1 MISPVKTGESLVSH
15 MSPRLLISGVLF
27 FVFWINN
34 GALADIEATFIPPKN
49 SKSPLQIS
57 ISNSEEP
64 LSFDSL
70 DVEIDGIDVTATL
83 RIEGNT
89 VIYQPVEPF
98 DAGTHEVRL
107 LETDNSETYEIGRWS
122 FEISR
127 AAGETRS
134 PSTPSDAQ
142 IAAAE
147 RALKSAYFR
156 MDTLTELSQ
165 RLVDR
170 DQQNQPDRTIAS
182 GAGDANA
189 GLEAGRIRISSHAN
203 YLLQSDR
210 TLALTGNVVDMGEYD
225 VAVEFN
231 GDTAKGAVNLGHH
244 DTGINSLLMSNF
256 YRRGASVK
264 LGTQDNRV
272 SAQGFAFGTESL
284 SGVSNFTGLTSSN
297 ERLAGGSVSVKPFS
311 TSPGALSL
319 TGTYYRGTG
328 NTSGVGVSDFD
339 PAATGSGWGLVI
351 TKGFDEE
358 RTRIRGEYA
367 RTRYDADGD
376 SGAANNNESD
386 AVRLFLDRQVFAV
399 PPVMLDQSLNLS
411 LGGGYERIGTY
422 FASLA
427 NPGMAADRNA
437 VSAYGNLSWGSFS
450 SDLRLLHE
458 TNNVD
463 GLSAL
468 PTDRL
473 LSGNLDLSY
482 NFDPQTDD
490 LAWLGTP
497 YISVNGYVAGLDR
510 LKTPT
515 GYAGAGTDN
524 LSTSVSLS
532 GGSSYADWYWGL
544 SQSIS
549 TFEDHTNQSSDTLSY
564 LSGINGGWV
573 VSPHLNLDG
582 GLQFGGFTDKD
593 TNQTGYTT
601 NLNFAMTNQ
610 VIPDVLDWNLDYN
623 LNLLS
628 GSGDTPVSHVVNS
641 EIEWTFLQPKPN
653 HAGLALAVRGS
664 MENVNGNAD
673 NTQDGTEYQVFVVLR
688 IKAPFDFTY

>member
-1 MISPVKTGESLVSH
+1 
-15 MSPRLLISGVLF
+15 MSPRIFISGVFF
-27 FVFWINN
+27 FVFWMTGSAFANR
-34 GALADIEATFIPPKN
+34 EANFIPPN
-49 SKSPLQIS
+49 SSTSVLQIS
-57 ISNSEEP
+57 ISKSEEA
-64 LSFDSL
+64 LTFENFE
-70 DVEIDGIDVTATL
+70 VEVDGIDVTSTVMA
-83 RIEGNT
+83 EGNT
-89 VIYQPVEPF
+89 LSYQPVEPF
-98 DAGTHEVRL
+98 TVGSHVVRL
-107 LETDNSETYEIGRWS
+107 LESDNSEIYEIGRWT
-122 FEISR
+122 FEISGATGDAQSR
-127 AAGETRS
+127 TLPSET
-134 PSTPSDAQ
+134 Q

-147 RALKSAYFR
+147 KALKSTYFR

-170 DQQNQPDRTIAS
+170 EGQNEPDRTIAS

-189 GLEAGRIRISSHAN
+189 GLETKRIRVSSHAN

-210 TLALTGNVVDMGEYD
+210 NLALTGNILDLGEYD
-225 VAVEFN
+225 VAVEYN
-231 GDTAKGAVNLGHH
+231 GNTAKGAVNLGHH
-244 DTGINSLLMSNF
+244 DAGINSLLMSNF
-256 YRRGASVK
+256 YRRGASVR
-264 LGTQDNRV
+264 LGTQDDRV

-284 SGVSNFTGLTSSN
+284 AGISNFTGLTSSN

-311 TSPGALSL
+311 TVPGALSV

-351 TKGFDEE
+351 TKGFDEQ
-358 RTRIRGEYA
+358 RTRLRGEYA
-367 RTRYDADGD
+367 WTSYDADGD
-376 SGAANNNESD
+376 SGAADDNESD
-386 AVRLFLDRQVFAV
+386 ALRLYLDRRVFAV
-399 PPVMLDQSLNLS
+399 PPII
-411 LGGGYERIGTY
+411 LGNSFDISVGAGYDRIGAY

-437 VSAYGNLSWGSFS
+437 VSAYGNLNWGSFS

-473 LSGNLDLSY
+473 ISGTVDLSY
-482 NFDPQTDD
+482 NFDPQTGDR
-490 LAWLGTP
+490 AWLGTP
-497 YISVNGYVAGLDR
+497 YISLNGYAAGLDR
-510 LKTPT
+510 LKTPA

-524 LSTSVSLS
+524 LSTSLS
-532 GGSSYADWYWGL
+532 VGGGASYDDWYWGL
-544 SQSIS
+544 TQSLS
-549 TFEDHTNQSSDTLSY
+549 TFEDHTNQSSDTVSY
-564 LSGINGGWV
+564 LSGVNAGWT

-601 NLNFAMTNQ
+601 NLNFAMSNQ
-610 VIPDVLDWNLDYN
+610 VVPDVLDWNLDYN

-641 EIEWTFLQPKPN
+641 EIEWTFLQPRPN

-688 IKAPFDFTY
+688 IKAPFDFGN